1 MKISPDIG
9 TTIFDIACLLIGLR
23 MLQLHGAAFNDVIGQ

>member
-9 TTIFDIACLLIGLR
+9 TTIFDIACLLVGLR
-23 MLQLHGAAFNDVIGQ
+23 MLQVHGAAFDYVIGQ